1 MWPVGKV
8 CREINKSENTREL
21 HLKGTSS
28 PSDCKDGKCSG
39 VFSNYISQ
47 PGEHRIIG
55 IAIKGDDTC
64 LADGSNADEVILAL
78 NYNLTIKGVK
88 EGKEDSDGSEGAGGA
103 GGGIFDGRTPDPGD
117 RNGYPNNNPDGNT
130 PTGSGA
136 NKLNLKNPTVI
147 NSLTD
152 LWNKIMYWFSVLIG
166 VFSFFAIIIAGFI
179 YMSAGGDEQRA
190 TKAKKAIG
198 YAIAG
203 LVIATLSY
211 AITLNY
217 VRILNN
223 ISSGKD
229 PSKVNEA
236 LVPTDKDDIQKA
248 VEGIS
253 ERAEP

>member
-1 MWPVGKV
+1 MNRKITLLVCLLFLLPVFAGAQNSALKKAGKAARALV
-8 CREINKSENTREL
+8 QKS
-21 HLKGTSS
+21 
-28 PSDCKDGKCSG
+28 GK
-39 VFSNYISQ
+39 
-47 PGEHRIIG
+47 
-55 IAIKGDDTC
+55 K
-64 LADGSNADEVILAL
+64 
-78 NYNLTIKGVK
+78 
-88 EGKEDSDGSEGAGGA
+88 
-103 GGGIFDGRTPDPGD
+103 
-117 RNGYPNNNPDGNT
+117 YP
-130 PTGSGA
+130 A
-136 NKLNLKNPTVI
+136 AFK
-147 NSLTD
+147 
-152 LWNKIMYWFSVLIG
+152 Y
-166 VFSFFAIIIAGFI
+166 A
-179 YMSAGGDEQRA
+179 EA